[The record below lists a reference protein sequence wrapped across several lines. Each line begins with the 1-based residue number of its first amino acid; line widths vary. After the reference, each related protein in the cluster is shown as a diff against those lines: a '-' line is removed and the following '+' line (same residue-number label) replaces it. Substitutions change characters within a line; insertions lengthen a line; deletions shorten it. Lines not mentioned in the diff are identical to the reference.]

1 MCSDQVEMLAR
12 LLKISSKIGLSS
24 PVLVIDSI
32 DPLKTDVRQEIYH
45 LNTTSSVLSE
55 AYMLKS
61 VQVTNVVAKY
71 QDGRF
76 IALTPKSFLERRSNF
91 SGVVL
96 DLVSVQQVPHLMIVH
111 DYDPLQGCWINEIL
125 K

>member
-1 MCSDQVEMLAR
+1 M
-12 LLKISSKIGLSS
+12 
-24 PVLVIDSI
+24 VIDSI
-32 DPLKTDVRQEIYH
+32 EPLNTNVRQQVYH
-45 LNTTSSVLSE
+45 LNTTSGVLSE

-76 IALTPKSFLERRSNF
+76 IALAPKSCLERRSNF

-96 DLVSVQQVPHLMIVH
+96 DLVSVQQVPHLMIRH
-111 DYDPLQGCWINEIL
+111 DYDPLQGCWMNEIL
-125 K
+125 KKYMTFLA